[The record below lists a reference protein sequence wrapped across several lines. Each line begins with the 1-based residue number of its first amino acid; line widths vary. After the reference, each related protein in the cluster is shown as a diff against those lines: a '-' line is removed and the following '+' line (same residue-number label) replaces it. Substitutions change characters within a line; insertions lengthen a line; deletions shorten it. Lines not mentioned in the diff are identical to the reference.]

1 MENREIKIVRDSEG
15 KAFELAFIVLAILV
29 WVYTVWVFIRL
40 PETVPVHFGLS
51 GAPDAYGSR
60 GSILVLGILMTVMG
74 AGMMWGVYYHFK
86 VNLPGVDI
94 CNARQAALAARMTRL
109 MGLTML
115 LLSAAIVF
123 DTWRGH
129 ILMAFVVLAVLLAIC
144 AVFISLIYK
153 AK

>member
-1 MENREIKIVRDSEG
+1 
-15 KAFELAFIVLAILV
+15 
-29 WVYTVWVFIRL
+29 
-40 PETVPVHFGLS
+40 
-51 GAPDAYGSR
+51 
-60 GSILVLGILMTVMG
+60 
-74 AGMMWGVYYHFK
+74 
-86 VNLPGVDI
+86 
-94 CNARQAALAARMTRL
+94 MTRL

-123 DTWRGH
+123 DTRRGH